1 MGVSAINNWGIP
13 MGDKHKVKA
22 GRIIRQEQETRI
34 NQLEDKLAWEKVKRK
49 SDRKSLIEEINEMAI
64 KLIEE
69 LSEEC
74 KAEQL
79 RIPALQRVPITNG
92 GITVYKIPMK
102 SRVYSA
108 TTFWI
113 VCRRLGI
120 NSLWCYIE
128 EFAQECD
135 GVVGWMFDSKNINHD
150 IERHWSNRKN
160 NANN

>member
-1 MGVSAINNWGIP
+1 
-13 MGDKHKVKA
+13 MGDKHKAKA

-34 NQLEDKLAWEKVKRK
+34 NQLEDKLAWEKVKRND
-49 SDRKSLIEEINEMAI
+49 DRKRLVEEINEMAI

-69 LSEEC
+69 LSAEC

-79 RIPALQRVPITNG
+79 RIPDLRRVPITNG

-120 NSLWCYIE
+120 NSLWCYIQ
-128 EFAQECD
+128 EFAPECE
-135 GVVGWMFDSKNINHD
+135 GIVAWMFDSKNINHD
-150 IERHWSNRKN
+150 IERHWSNRKSN
-160 NANN
+160 ISSLI